1 MYSHPQ
7 GLPASFLPV
16 LTFRPHRQNI
26 FILSQ
31 FLHIIQGTHKSSL
44 VHVHSYMF
52 IHTLQDTAREAI
64 PFCAPA
70 VYSLS
75 RFSDILTVW
84 ADTFCPYNVIG
95 VNTGIHRLQQPSTK
109 SICETFLS
117 CRFFAD
123 TSSLSINA
131 SDSTCNKMK
140 NLELWLWNYP
150 LKYYDQ
156 TRICL

>member
-1 MYSHPQ
+1 MCSHPQ
-7 GLPASFLPV
+7 GQPASFLPV

-44 VHVHSYMF
+44 VHVYSYMF

-70 VYSLS
+70 VYSLFRSQIFS
-75 RFSDILTVW
+75 RVW
-84 ADTFCPYNVIG
+84 ADTFCPYIG
-95 VNTGIHRLQQPSTK
+95 VNTGIHHLQQPSTK
-109 SICETFLS
+109 SIRETSLS
-117 CRFFAD
+117 CRFLAD
-123 TSSLSINA
+123 TSSLNINA
-131 SDSTCNKMK
+131 SDSTGNKMK